1 MRPFYGED
9 TCFRSFLRQAF
20 LRGKFPAERWMIQC
34 FRSSGLSRCAPHHK
48 PRFSPMASPI
58 GLVGCLGLEP
68 RLGDYK
74 SPRLTDCRNTPYRWG
89 MSFQSHPPVRQD
101 PLKLDGAC
109 CGRCIQISSNLY
121 RALFSILLLGRLL
134 FLFCVHVQT
143 SGLQS
148 FNAASRIV
156 ILQPIARKE
165 ERRMG
170 ALAGFSHLSLIH
182 HRNG

>member
-1 MRPFYGED
+1 MGFRLPPTD
-9 TCFRSFLRQAF
+9 TLTPLSLT
-20 LRGKFPAERWMIQC
+20 
-34 FRSSGLSRCAPHHK
+34 GLLQSALPHK
-48 PRFSPMASPI
+48 PSVFWGTAIPSPMLADTGWWYWMGLNHRPVAYKATALPI
-58 GLVGCLGLEP
+58 ELQYHIG
-68 RLGDYK
+68 GDK
-74 SPRLTDCRNTPYRWG
+74 VPNL
-89 MSFQSHPPVRQD
+89 PPVRQD